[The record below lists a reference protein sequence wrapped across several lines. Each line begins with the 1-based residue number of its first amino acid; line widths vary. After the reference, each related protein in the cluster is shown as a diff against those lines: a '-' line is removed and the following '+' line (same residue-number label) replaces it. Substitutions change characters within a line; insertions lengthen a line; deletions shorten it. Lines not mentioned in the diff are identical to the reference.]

1 MKTDFKLYQ
10 ELISKSNANINIF
23 LDYDAV
29 EDVKKIYKVLNHN
42 RLYNKIR
49 WIPTSDDLDP
59 SKIFE
64 LYGYKGIVEHLRKA
78 EKINEIF
85 LT

>member
-23 LDYDAV
+23 LDNDAA
-29 EDVKKIYKVLNHN
+29 EDVKKIYKALNHN

-49 WIPTSDDLDP
+49 WIPVGNDLDP

-78 EKINEIF
+78 EKINEIY